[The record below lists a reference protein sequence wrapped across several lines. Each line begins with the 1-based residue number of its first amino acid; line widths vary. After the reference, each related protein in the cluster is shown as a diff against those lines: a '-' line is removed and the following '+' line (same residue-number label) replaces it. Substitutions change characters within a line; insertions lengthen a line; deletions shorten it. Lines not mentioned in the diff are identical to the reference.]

1 MTTKT
6 TKILLERHTAKLSF
20 AVSLIDD
27 YSGDASIGRID
38 VRLKGR
44 DKKPVK
50 NPSSYYT
57 FLNLPDDTYTVR
69 VRSDHYFDEDSG
81 IIEPAKL
88 DPIEPVVEMILKP
101 KPTYPFPPG
110 ATLIRGMV
118 RDSAGKA
125 VSGARV
131 MVREMCV
138 ESSTT
143 EKGEFVLYFGSLTE
157 DEIVREDG
165 KMFLKGDNNCKI
177 IHLEAEYSGLTK
189 TTELQVKEGGTT
201 SVIIQW

>member
-1 MTTKT
+1 MSAG
-6 TKILLERHTAKLSF
+6 IDNIFLERHVTRLSF
-20 AVSLIDD
+20 AVRLLDD
-27 YSGDASIGRID
+27 YSGETPVDRVD
-38 VRLKGR
+38 VSLKERGGE
-44 DKKPVK
+44 KPVK
-50 NPSSYYT
+50 NLSSYHL
-57 FLNLPDDTYTVR
+57 FLDLPGDTYTVR

-81 IIEPAKL
+81 IIEQAKL
-88 DPIEPVVEMILKP
+88 DPVEPVVEMILKP
-101 KPTYPFPPG
+101 NPTYPFPPG

-157 DEIVREDG
+157 DEIVREGG
-165 KMFLKGDNNCKI
+165 KMFVKGDKNCKI
-177 IHLEAEYSGLTK
+177 IHLEVEYGGIAE
-189 TTELQVKEGGTT
+189 TTELELEEGETT
-201 SVIIQW
+201 SITTW